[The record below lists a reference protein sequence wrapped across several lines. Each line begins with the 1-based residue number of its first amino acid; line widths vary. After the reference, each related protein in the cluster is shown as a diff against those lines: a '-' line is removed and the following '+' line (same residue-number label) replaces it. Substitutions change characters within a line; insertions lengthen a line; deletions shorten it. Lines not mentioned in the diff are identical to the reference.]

1 MEDVKNLVV
10 IKSNKQGLLIHLDGE
25 ASYSDLLLE
34 IKEKFKEAAKFFS
47 GAKLTI
53 SFEGR
58 HLTKEE
64 EWEIVNL
71 ISSSAHIHILCII
84 DCDEKENHHLES
96 SDYQDGQFYKG
107 TLRKRQVLESEKS
120 ITILGDVEAGATV
133 VAKGNVIVLGCLNG
147 FIHAG
152 AAGNKHAFISALQM
166 QAPELKIADCFT
178 RRVFKEQNE
187 EISSME
193 PKIAFADGK
202 HIYIDPL
209 V

>member
-1 MEDVKNLVV
+1 MVDVRNLVV

-25 ASYSDLLLE
+25 ASYGDLLLE
-34 IKEKFKEAAKFFS
+34 IKEKFQEAAKFFK
-47 GAKLTI
+47 GAKLAV

-71 ISSSAHIHILCII
+71 ISSSAHIHIICII
-84 DCDEKENHHLES
+84 DNDEKEEHHHES
-96 SDYQDGQFYKG
+96 SDYQDGQFYRG
-107 TLRKRQVLESEKS
+107 TLRKRQVLESERS

-133 VAKGNVIVLGCLNG
+133 VSKGSVVVLGCANG

-152 AAGNKHAFISALQM
+152 AAGNRHAFISALSM
-166 QAPELKIADCFT
+166 WTPKLKIADCFT
-178 RRVFKEQNE
+178 RKLLKEQTD
-187 EISSME
+187 EIPSME
-193 PKIAFADGK
+193 PKIAFLDGK